1 MYQSLFQI
9 AQDVAQ
15 NQVHSGAYVS
25 PDDTVCVICSGNN
38 RVYTGVNRIEMRD
51 GRQVNIH
58 AEITAM
64 QNMQAA
70 GESVITA
77 MLLIKTYSRSPMLPC
92 NGCIRYI
99 LSLSPENVNCKVAL
113 PDRMMPITEI
123 GKPQQ
128 PAGNSNN
135 FMGAAPYPQGMQM
148 SGSHASS
155 SVPYQGASPVSMM
168 NGFSGSIEN
177 IELICHN
184 SLYQDLLDR
193 FGTRCIRKYNDEYLS
208 VKFTGAVSSGLVS
221 WILQYGDKIYIK
233 HPQVLKSM
241 YNNKLNDVTVFQSKR
256 DNFLKN
262 E

>member
-128 PAGNSNN
+128 PAGNSGN

-148 SGSHASS
+148 SGFHASS

-168 NGFSGSIEN
+168 NGFSGSMP
-177 IELICHN
+177 
-184 SLYQDLLDR
+184 YQ
-193 FGTRCIRKYNDEYLS
+193 
-208 VKFTGAVSSGLVS
+208 GAAPVSSNGTS
-221 WILQYGDKIYIK
+221 
-233 HPQVLKSM
+233 S
-241 YNNKLNDVTVFQSKR
+241 QSSGSVQGAGHYVGAAIGSKAK
-256 DNFLKN
+256 NANASYLKN
-262 E
+262 RVGDLMSVADDDDNDDDEPETKTIFGRLFRK